1 MRGCGD
7 SDRPTGGYD
16 KRSVAADVHALVRHL
31 GLSSIRLVGHDV
43 GMMVAYAYACNHR
56 TEVTKLVLMEAALPD
71 LGLERMYDSSK
82 EPRMWHLPF
91 FEAPNGLAEALV
103 GGRER
108 LLVEHFM
115 RQQAC
120 QPQALDDCLDEYSR
134 RLAAPGALHGGIEYF
149 RTHKIDAEHTV
160 NTPEKS

>member
-1 MRGCGD
+1 
-7 SDRPTGGYD
+7 
-16 KRSVAADVHALVRHL
+16 
-31 GLSSIRLVGHDV
+31 
-43 GMMVAYAYACNHR
+43 MVAYAYACNHR

>member
-1 MRGCGD
+1 
-7 SDRPTGGYD
+7 
-16 KRSVAADVHALVRHL
+16 
-31 GLSSIRLVGHDV
+31 
-43 GMMVAYAYACNHR
+43 MVAYAYACNHR
-56 TEVTKLVLMEAALPD
+56 TEVTKLVLMEAALPG

-108 LLVEHFM
+108 LFVEHFM

-120 QPQALDDCLDEYSR
+120 QPQALDDCLDEYSVGW
-134 RLAAPGALHGGIEYF
+134 RLQA
-149 RTHKIDAEHTV
+149 RSTAESNISAHTRSTPNTTV

>member
-1 MRGCGD
+1 VVAATLTG
-7 SDRPTGGYD
+7 PTGGYD

-56 TEVTKLVLMEAALPD
+56 TEVTKLVLLEAALPG
-71 LGLERMYDSSK
+71 LGLERMSDSSK

-108 LLVEHFM
+108 LFVEHFM
-115 RQQAC
+115 RQ
-120 QPQALDDCLDEYSR
+120 
-134 RLAAPGALHGGIEYF
+134 
-149 RTHKIDAEHTV
+149 
-160 NTPEKS
+160 